1 MWRPAVSIL
10 HSAEQVPGGLPVATS
25 RACHHHM
32 LPLEKTGGI
41 TASALPGALF
51 GNSLKAKSASAR
63 QVSSST
69 CCPSQCQLTSPGLPR
84 LAAGSAVC
92 CSLLSPL
99 ELSYQF
105 PKFYKRNQHSPTKNL
120 KSLGDGEC
128 FPPTPSAQRQLP
140 LGFNRSHC
148 PVGTTTCCRNELLF
162 CVPTQESAA
171 FRCTALLSLLSIA
184 LELSLL
190 MHKPADA
197 QIKGAQDR
205 GLALGLKGLAFRS
218 GAKAATAWCRE
229 LNCTN

>member
-1 MWRPAVSIL
+1 MSIL

-25 RACHHHM
+25 RARHHHM

-69 CCPSQCQLTSPGLPR
+69 CCPSQRQLTSPGPPR

-105 PKFYKRNQHSPTKNL
+105 PKFYKRNQHRPIKNI

-140 LGFNRSHC
+140 LEFNRSHC
-148 PVGTTTCCRNELLF
+148 LWEPQHAAGTSCYFVFLHRNLQHLDVQLF
-162 CVPTQESAA
+162 CHFYQ
-171 FRCTALLSLLSIA
+171 LL
-184 LELSLL
+184 
-190 MHKPADA
+190 
-197 QIKGAQDR
+197 
-205 GLALGLKGLAFRS
+205 
-218 GAKAATAWCRE
+218 
-229 LNCTN
+229 